1 MRPQKRNERGTLPRF
16 SRGERSCKQSVMAG
30 QVPERRS
37 PRPKRHKQ
45 QLTPAEGQR
54 LPLTAREA
62 DEELL
67 PEVVGFWPCCLAVW
81 RMLVSTAWA
90 RAPFWVRFPP
100 QFLRAPI
107 RARMARSAALL
118 VASRPGQ

>member
-67 PEVVGFWPCCLAVW
+67 PEVVDPARNPGVFLGWAAQW
-81 RMLVSTAWA
+81 RESCGGGHGHTVI
-90 RAPFWVRFPP
+90 PPP
-100 QFLRAPI
+100 Q
-107 RARMARSAALL
+107 RMGFGPA
-118 VASRPGQ
+118 V